1 MSKALLGAAAHLG
14 LLVGGVLGRRPL
26 LAFVAPVALAAGS
39 VARKMEKLHIR
50 VSSTDI
56 RAPELSNSPQ

>member
-1 MSKALLGAAAHLG
+1 MLLP
-14 LLVGGVLGRRPL
+14 VGGVFGLELDYGYIL
-26 LAFVAPVALAAGS
+26 GS
-39 VARKMEKLHIR
+39 VAFKIEKLHIR

>member
-1 MSKALLGAAAHLG
+1 MVPVLLEVS
-14 LLVGGVLGRRPL
+14 LVDFR
-26 LAFVAPVALAAGS
+26 
-39 VARKMEKLHIR
+39 MEKLHMR

>member
-1 MSKALLGAAAHLG
+1 MAEAHNDHFG
-14 LLVGGVLGRRPL
+14 LVGGVFGRRPEFAL
-26 LAFVAPVALAAGS
+26 VAPAVRVAGS
-39 VARKMEKLHIR
+39 VARKMEKLHMR

>member
-1 MSKALLGAAAHLG
+1 MAVHLG
-14 LLVGGVLGRRPL
+14 LLVGGVFGRKL
-26 LAFVAPVALAAGS
+26 LFVLVAPVALVAGS
-39 VARKMEKLHIR
+39 VARKMEKLHMS

>member
-1 MSKALLGAAAHLG
+1 MSKALLRAAAHLG

-26 LAFVAPVALAAGS
+26 LELLAPALAAGS
-39 VARKMEKLHIR
+39 VARRIEKLHMR